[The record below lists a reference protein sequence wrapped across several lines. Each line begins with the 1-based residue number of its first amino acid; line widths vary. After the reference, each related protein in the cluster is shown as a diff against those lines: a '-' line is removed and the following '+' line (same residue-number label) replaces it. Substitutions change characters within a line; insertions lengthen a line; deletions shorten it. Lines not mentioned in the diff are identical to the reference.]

1 MVGSLMSTF
10 SYQEAV
16 GRAQAFDSGRRPDR
30 GSAPDP
36 DPRQVVWWR
45 VPELRRMVRLPFLAA
60 GIGLCLAGVLVKDLA
75 IGGLLGKGSA
85 GVNLALL
92 LGALGFVGIW
102 FSVCGLRV
110 ARGAS
115 RALRSGSSR
124 SMRYVLLREPDSTYP
139 FMLLFPEGGGEQAP
153 PVSAVVLGERRL
165 AALPEAVGTAR
176 LHQTSGESLY
186 AVPWVVGR
194 PYYPLDRMF
203 PLDPDDPECAR
214 SLDRLVGMQPPEAR

>member
-1 MVGSLMSTF
+1 MPTF

-30 GSAPDP
+30 GPAPDP

-45 VPELRRMVRLPFLAA
+45 VPELRRMVRFPFLAA
-60 GIGLCLAGVLVKDLA
+60 GIGLCLAGVLVKDLVTD
-75 IGGLLGKGSA
+75 GLPGKGSA
-85 GVNLALL
+85 GVGLALL

-102 FSVCGLRV
+102 ISVSGLLV

-124 SMRYVLLREPDSTYP
+124 SMRYVLLREPDSNCP
-139 FMLLFPEGGGEQAP
+139 FMLLFPEDGGEQAP
-153 PVSAVVLGERRL
+153 PVSAVVLGERRP

-176 LHQTSGESLY
+176 LYQTSGERPY

-194 PYYPLDRMF
+194 PHYPLDRMF
-203 PLDPDDPECAR
+203 PLDPDDPEYAK
-214 SLDRLVGMQPPEAR
+214 SLDRLIGIQPPGAR